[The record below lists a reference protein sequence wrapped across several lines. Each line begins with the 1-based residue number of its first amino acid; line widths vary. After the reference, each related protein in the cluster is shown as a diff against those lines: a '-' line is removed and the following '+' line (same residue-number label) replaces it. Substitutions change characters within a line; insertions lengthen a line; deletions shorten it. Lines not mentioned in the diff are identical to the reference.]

1 MIVKIADLFRD
12 VSQFNESCQ
21 RKKEKAVREGIQGR
35 GVERETNEQWVDINK
50 WLDVQTLD

>member
-1 MIVKIADLFRD
+1 MSPNSTKAAKG
-12 VSQFNESCQ
+12 
-21 RKKEKAVREGIQGR
+21 KKEKAVREGIQGR